1 MSDTPYYLYGMTA
14 SLFTGKVRSY
24 LIHNDI
30 SFIERGAGHP
40 TFTQDIVPKIGRW
53 IIPVLVTPDGQII
66 QDGTDIIDHLDAKRL
81 SRDPLRPED
90 PVLCAVTHLFELF
103 GGEGLLRPAMHY
115 RWNFD
120 ADNLEFLSTNFAE
133 AFPPGL
139 TPEQQSAMFDHSSG
153 RMRKAGAAFGVS
165 EVTLPTIEASYQ
177 EFLSLLE
184 AHLRGTY
191 FLLGGHPTLGDY
203 GLMNG
208 LYAHL
213 SRDPHPALI
222 MKRDAPHV
230 FAWTERM
237 NRLPRDAHHIADAPK
252 ELFEDVPETLKALMQ
267 FIAADFLPEILA
279 HNEFINQ
286 WLSEHE
292 DTPNDPNT
300 DPMERVLGMA
310 TFEWRGQEIVTA
322 VMPYRNWVIQ
332 RLTDYY
338 DNCDADDR
346 YQIRTLFA
354 GVGLVPILETR
365 ISRRV
370 VREGNREVWGETSS
384 RSKTPAQRQS

>member
-1 MSDTPYYLYGMTA
+1 MSDTPYYLYGMSA

-24 LIHNDI
+24 LIHNGI
-30 SFIERGAGHP
+30 PFIERGAGHP
-40 TFTQDIVPKIGRW
+40 TFTQEIVPKIGRW
-53 IIPVLVTPDGQII
+53 IIPVLVTPEGQII
-66 QDGTDIIDHLDAKRL
+66 QDGTEIIDFLDANGL
-81 SRDPLRPED
+81 SRDPLCPED
-90 PVLCAVTHLFELF
+90 PVLRAVAHVFELF

-120 ADNLEFLSTNFAE
+120 ADNLSFLRANFAE

-139 TPEQQSAMFDHSSG
+139 TPEQQSTMFDHSSG

-165 EVTLPTIEASYQ
+165 EATSPAIEASYA

-184 AHLRGTY
+184 VHLSGTY
-191 FLLGGHPTLGDY
+191 YVLGGYPTLADY

-222 MKRDAPHV
+222 MKRVAPHV

-237 NRLPRDAHHIADAPK
+237 NRLPRDAHHIANAPK
-252 ELFEDVPETLKALMQ
+252 GLFDDVPDTLTALMQ
-267 FIAADFLPEILA
+267 FVAADFLPELSA
-279 HNEFINQ
+279 HNQFTNQ
-286 WLSEHE
+286 WLTDHE
-292 DTPNDPNT
+292 DTPNDP
-300 DPMERVLGMA
+300 MERSLGMA
-310 TFEWRGQEIVTA
+310 TFDWRGQEIATA

-332 RLTDYY
+332 RLTDFY
-338 DNCDADDR
+338 DGCDADDR

-365 ISRRV
+365 LRRRV
-370 VREGNREVWGETSS
+370 VREGNREMWEQTAS
-384 RSKTPAQRQS
+384 